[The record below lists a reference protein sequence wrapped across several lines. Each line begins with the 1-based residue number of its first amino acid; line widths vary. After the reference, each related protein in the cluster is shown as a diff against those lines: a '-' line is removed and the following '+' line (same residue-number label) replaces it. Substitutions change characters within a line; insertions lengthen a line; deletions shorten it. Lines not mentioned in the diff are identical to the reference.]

1 MDAIHALQYFNSPD
15 GPHISVEKL
24 AIYCGINEN
33 TMRDYIKERYNLP
46 RNLRIFCNSKI
57 YHIIL
62 RRGIS
67 RRLRS

>member
-33 TMRDYIKERYNLP
+33 TMRDYIKERYKPTPAKLA
-46 RNLRIFCNSKI
+46 
-57 YHIIL
+57 
-62 RRGIS
+62 
-67 RRLRS
+67 